1 VREIKMAMPIVA
13 IVGRANVGKSALF
26 NRLVGER
33 KSITMD
39 IPNVTRDR
47 IYGNCE
53 WQNKT
58 VSLVDTGGL
67 DIHSR
72 DMMLG
77 QIKRQV
83 ETAIEQADVII
94 FVVDLKTGI
103 TDQDSKIAEML
114 KRVNKPVMVAVN
126 KCDCLGAPAPE
137 FYEFYNLGFDKL
149 LEVSATQGY
158 GIGDLLDT
166 VFAHINFVS
175 SQAVG
180 EKTLKISVV
189 GKPNVGKS
197 SLINRISNEE
207 RAIVS
212 EVAGTTRDA
221 TDTLIE
227 NKHGRFVFVDTA
239 GIRKKNRVEE
249 DLEYF
254 SVIRAFKAVDNSD
267 VCLMLVDA
275 SEGPSE
281 QDTKIAGY
289 THGKGKAII
298 IVVNKW
304 DMIEKTETQTI
315 NDYKGRLEATFA
327 FMSYVPFCFVSAK
340 TGQRIDTIFKVIKR
354 VYAQNSRRI
363 ATGTL
368 NVALAEAVTKVQ
380 PPSDK
385 GRRLKVYYI
394 TQIGVNPPAFVIFVN
409 HLNLLRPSYKRYLE
423 NQIRKVFELNLTP
436 LLLIAREKR
445 ENGKQE

>member
-1 VREIKMAMPIVA
+1 MVMPIVA

-39 IPNVTRDR
+39 VPGVTRDR
-47 IYGNCE
+47 IYGVCE

-67 DIHSR
+67 DIHSHNV
-72 DMMLG
+72 MLG
-77 QIKRQV
+77 QVKHQV
-83 ETAIEQADVII
+83 EIAVEQADVIV
-94 FVVDLKTGI
+94 FVVDLKAGVTA
-103 TDQDSKIAEML
+103 QDLEIAEML
-114 KRVNKPVMVAVN
+114 KRVNKPVVVVVN
-126 KCDCLGAPAPE
+126 KCDCLGEPAPE
-137 FYEFYNLGFDKL
+137 FYEFYNLGLDEL

-166 VFAHINFVS
+166 VFAHIALQNDQTV
-175 SQAVG
+175 Q

-221 TDTLIE
+221 TDTLIR
-227 NKHGRFVFVDTA
+227 NTYGRFVFVDTA
-239 GIRKKNRVEE
+239 GIRKKNKVEE

-267 VCLMLVDA
+267 VCLMLIDV
-275 SEGPSE
+275 SEGSSE

-289 THGKGKAII
+289 AHEKGKAII

-304 DMIEKTETQTI
+304 DMLEKETKTMS
-315 NDYKGRLEATFA
+315 DYKRRLEATFA
-327 FMSYVPFCFVSAK
+327 FMSYVPFCFISAK
-340 TGQRIDTIFKVIKR
+340 TGQRVNTIFEEINR
-354 VYAQNSRRI
+354 VYDQNSRRI

-368 NVALAEAVTKVQ
+368 NVMLSEAVAKVQ

-394 TQIGVNPPAFVIFVN
+394 TQIGVNPPTFVVFVN
-409 HLNLLRPSYKRYLE
+409 NLDLLRSSYKRYLE

-436 LLLIAREKR
+436 LLLIARERREKGDRKR
-445 ENGKQE
+445 

>member
-1 VREIKMAMPIVA
+1 MAMPIVA

-39 IPNVTRDR
+39 VPGVTRDR
-47 IYGNCE
+47 IYGDCE

-67 DIHSR
+67 DIHSH
-72 DMMLG
+72 DVMLG
-77 QIKRQV
+77 QIKHQV
-83 ETAIEQADVII
+83 EIAIEQADVII

-103 TDQDSKIAEML
+103 TAQDSEIAEML
-114 KRVNKPVMVAVN
+114 RRINKPVMVAVN
-126 KCDCLGAPAPE
+126 KCDHLGEPAPE

-158 GIGDLLDT
+158 GIGDLLDA
-166 VFAHINFVS
+166 VFAHVNFVG

-180 EKTLKISVV
+180 EKPLKISVV
-189 GKPNVGKS
+189 GRPNVGKS
-197 SLINRISNEE
+197 SLVNRISNEE
-207 RAIVS
+207 RTIVS

-239 GIRKKNRVEE
+239 GIRKKKRVEE

-267 VCLMLVDA
+267 VCLMLIDA
-275 SEGPSE
+275 NEGPSE

-304 DMIEKTETQTI
+304 DMLEKEAKTI

-327 FMSYVPFCFVSAK
+327 FMSYVPFCFVSVK
-340 TGQRIDTIFKVIKR
+340 TGQRIDTIFEAIKR
-354 VYAQNSRRI
+354 VYDQNSRRI

-368 NVALAEAVTKVQ
+368 NAMLAEAVTKVQ
-380 PPSDK
+380 PPSDR
-385 GRRLKVYYI
+385 GRHLKIYYI
-394 TQIGVNPPAFVIFVN
+394 TQIGVNPPTFVVFVN

-436 LLLIAREKR
+436 LILIARERR
-445 ENGKQE
+445 EKGKQE